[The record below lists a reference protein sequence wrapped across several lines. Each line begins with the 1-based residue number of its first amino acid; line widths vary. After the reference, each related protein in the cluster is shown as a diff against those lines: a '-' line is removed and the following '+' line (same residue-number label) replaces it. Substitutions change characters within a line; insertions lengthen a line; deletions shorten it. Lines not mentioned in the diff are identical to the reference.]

1 MKQCKQKSSKKYHP
15 KRKVQTKR
23 GLKKHISANKKVS
36 KVPTKNSE
44 KHLNEIKNKIGEK
57 NNQQKEDSRR
67 KMQEYNSN
75 IVITNIRIKD
85 DRSPFCV

>member
-1 MKQCKQKSSKKYHP
+1 MKQCKQKSFKKYHP

-23 GLKKHISANKKVS
+23 GFEKSISANKKVS
-36 KVPTKNSE
+36 KVPTKNSATP
-44 KHLNEIKNKIGEK
+44 KMRSEIKVVK

-75 IVITNIRIKD
+75 IVNH
-85 DRSPFCV
+85 

>member
-1 MKQCKQKSSKKYHP
+1 MRSK
-15 KRKVQTKR
+15 
-23 GLKKHISANKKVS
+23 
-36 KVPTKNSE
+36 
-44 KHLNEIKNKIGEK
+44 IKLVKK

-85 DRSPFCV
+85 DRPPFCV

>member
-1 MKQCKQKSSKKYHP
+1 MK
-15 KRKVQTKR
+15 
-23 GLKKHISANKKVS
+23 SANKYHLKNNKCKKKEVSRIFQYKQKVS
-36 KVPTKNSE
+36 KIPTRNSA
-44 KHLNEIKNKIGEK
+44 KTPKTRSKIKLVK

>member
-1 MKQCKQKSSKKYHP
+1 MRS
-15 KRKVQTKR
+15 
-23 GLKKHISANKKVS
+23 
-36 KVPTKNSE
+36 
-44 KHLNEIKNKIGEK
+44 EIKMVK

-75 IVITNIRIKD
+75 IVFTNIRIKD